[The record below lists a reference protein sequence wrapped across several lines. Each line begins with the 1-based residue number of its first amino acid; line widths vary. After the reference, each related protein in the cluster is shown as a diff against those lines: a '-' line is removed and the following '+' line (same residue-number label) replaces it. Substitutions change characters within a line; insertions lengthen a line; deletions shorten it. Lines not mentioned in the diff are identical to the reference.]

1 METCSPFDLNLRHL
15 RAFLVVCDQGS
26 VSSAAPLMG
35 LSQPALT
42 QAMGKLER
50 QLGVTLFERLGQGMR
65 ATLAAQS
72 LMPRVAA
79 GLRHLSV
86 GARLITGKEMELD
99 RRVTAHQLRAFLSL
113 VETRSFAA
121 AGLATEQ
128 SASSAQ
134 RSVRSIET
142 TLGKPLLDR
151 RGRNVIVNAF
161 GRRFARSCRLAIH
174 ELQAAFADLGIA
186 PESPRIA
193 MGTTPLARALLVPEA
208 MTQTRTPATSSTSS
222 MPSTPTGFQ
231 VLEGSWGELVEILRD
246 GLIDI
251 IVGELPDYQSPDIVK
266 IPLYSES
273 VVIVAGRQHPLAQRA
288 RVTQRE
294 LAAYPWIIGPE
305 TSPLRAEWERMFPA
319 NRPPSPIE
327 CGSVMIIGRLL
338 TSDNLLTLATPDQVA
353 LQIRA
358 GLLIQIG
365 EPLEKRHTIGITM
378 REGWQPT
385 AMQKNFLVQL
395 RAVAQEMYAS
405 PSKASFIGAEWV

>member
-1 METCSPFDLNLRHL
+1 MEKSSPFDLNLRHL

-26 VSSAAPLMG
+26 VSLAAQLMG

-42 QAMGKLER
+42 QAIGKLER
-50 QLGVTLFERLGQGMR
+50 QLGVALFERLGQGMR
-65 ATLAAQS
+65 ATAAAQS

-79 GLRHLSV
+79 ALRHLSV
-86 GARLITGKEMELD
+86 GARLITGQEVELD

-113 VETRSFAA
+113 VETRSFLAV
-121 AGLATEQ
+121 GLATDQ

-134 RSVRSIET
+134 RSVRSIEI

-151 RGRNVIVNAF
+151 RGRNVIVNAV

-186 PESPRIA
+186 TESPRIA
-193 MGTTPLARALLVPEA
+193 LGTTPLARALLVPEA
-208 MTQTRTPATSSTSS
+208 MIKTRTTS
-222 MPSTPTGFQ
+222 MLAGFQ
-231 VLEGSWGELVEILRD
+231 VLEGSWGELVEVLRD

-266 IPLYSES
+266 ISLYSES
-273 VVIVAGRQHPLAQRA
+273 MVIVAGRQHPLAQRA
-288 RVTQRE
+288 HVTLQD

-305 TSPLRAEWERMFPA
+305 TSPLRAEWERMFPT

-327 CGSVMIIGRLL
+327 CGSVMVIGRLL
-338 TSDNLLTLATPDQVA
+338 TSDDLLTLATPDQVA

-358 GLLIQIG
+358 GLLTQIG
-365 EPLEKRHTIGITM
+365 EPLQRLHTIGITM

-385 AMQKNFLVQL
+385 ATQKNFLAQL
-395 RAVAQEMYAS
+395 RAVALEMYAS